1 MERKK
6 KKEKIGGGKK
16 TEVKVK
22 IMKVF
27 KASLINEPN
36 YLSPNFNQTVVIIKI
51 NNSDNPNNTSFTN
64 IHGLI
69 S

>member
-1 MERKK
+1 
-6 KKEKIGGGKK
+6 
-16 TEVKVK
+16 
-22 IMKVF
+22 MKVF